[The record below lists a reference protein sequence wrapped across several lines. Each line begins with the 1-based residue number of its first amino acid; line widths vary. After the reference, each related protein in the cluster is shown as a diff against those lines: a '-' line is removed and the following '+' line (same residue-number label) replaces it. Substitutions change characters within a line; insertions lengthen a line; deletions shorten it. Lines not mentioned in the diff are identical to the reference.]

1 MSLDSVKEEF
11 KKYHIEDK
19 IILLDESSA
28 TVELASH
35 ALGCKEAEIAKT
47 MSFLVDDQPILIVMA
62 GEAKI
67 NNHKYKAYFHKK
79 ARMLHGDEV
88 MEYTSHPIG
97 GVCPFGL
104 KENVIVYLDESLK
117 RFTYVYP
124 ACGSCN
130 SAIKLTIDE
139 LEKYSNYKKWIDV
152 TEVIAEE

>member
-28 TVELASH
+28 TVTLASH

-47 MSFLVDDQPILIVMA
+47 MSFLLDDQPILIVMA
-62 GEAKI
+62 GDAKI
-67 NNHKYKAYFHKK
+67 NNRKYKAYFHKK

-104 KENVIVYLDESLK
+104 KKCDCVF
-117 RFTYVYP
+117 R
-124 ACGSCN
+124 
-130 SAIKLTIDE
+130 
-139 LEKYSNYKKWIDV
+139 
-152 TEVIAEE
+152 